1 MANVSLQKE
10 TTMLLSKCIHP
21 EILETVGKMGHGSRI
36 LISDGCYPHI
46 TGSPASAN
54 KVWLNL
60 MPDMLKVTDVL
71 DALVSVI
78 PVEEAFVMV
87 PPDGADQ
94 PIFTE
99 FAKRVP
105 RIELTRL
112 QRLEFYDKAREPS
125 TALVIATG
133 DQRNWA
139 NLLLTM
145 SFIKHH
151 EGRGEY

>member
-1 MANVSLQKE
+1 
-10 TTMLLSKCIHP
+10 MLLSKCIHP
-21 EILETVGKMGHGSRI
+21 EILEAVGKMGHGSRI

-46 TGSPASAN
+46 TGSPASAR

-60 MPDMLKVTDVL
+60 MPDMLRVTDVL
-71 DALVSVI
+71 EALMSII

-94 PIFTE
+94 PIFAE
-99 FAKRVP
+99 FKKLLGET
-105 RIELTRL
+105 ELTKL
-112 QRLEFYDKAREPS
+112 QRLEFYDKAREPD
-125 TALVIATG
+125 TALMIATG

-145 SFIKHH
+145 NYIKHP
-151 EGRGEY
+151 EGKGDY

>member
-1 MANVSLQKE
+1 
-10 TTMLLSKCIHP
+10 MLLSKCIHP
-21 EILETVGKMGHGSRI
+21 EILEAVGKMGHGSRI

-46 TGSPASAN
+46 TGSPASAR

-71 DALVSVI
+71 EALVSII
-78 PVEEAFVMV
+78 PIEEAFVMV
-87 PPDGADQ
+87 PPDEADQ

-99 FAKRVP
+99 FKKLLSGM
-105 RIELTRL
+105 ELTKL
-112 QRLEFYDKAREPS
+112 QRLEFYDKAREPD
-125 TALVIATG
+125 TALMIATG

-145 SFIKHH
+145 NYIKHP
-151 EGRGEY
+151 EGKGKY

>member
-1 MANVSLQKE
+1 
-10 TTMLLSKCIHP
+10 MLLSKCIHP
-21 EILETVGKMGHGSRI
+21 EILEAVGKMGHGSRI

-46 TGSPASAN
+46 TGSPASAK

-60 MPDMLKVTDVL
+60 MPDMLRVTDVL
-71 DALVSVI
+71 EALTSII

-94 PIFTE
+94 PIFAE
-99 FAKRVP
+99 FKKRLAGM
-105 RIELTRL
+105 ELTKL
-112 QRLEFYDKAREPS
+112 QRLEFYDKAREPD
-125 TALVIATG
+125 TALIIATG

-145 SFIKHH
+145 NYIKHP
-151 EGRGEY
+151 EGKGDY